1 MYYTTCRSEG
11 DRSIALYVERLSWDE
26 QCEDHIARHGVT
38 FEEVEQA
45 VGNLEYVRRS
55 RGYYLTL
62 GQTDAGRYLVVIL
75 DDEGD
80 GVWHPVTARDMQRS
94 ERRLLR
100 RKRS

>member
-1 MYYTTCRSEG
+1 
-11 DRSIALYVERLSWDE
+11 
-26 QCEDHIARHGVT
+26 VT

-80 GVWHPVTARDMQRS
+80 GVWYPVTARDMQRS

-100 RKRS
+100 RKRSR